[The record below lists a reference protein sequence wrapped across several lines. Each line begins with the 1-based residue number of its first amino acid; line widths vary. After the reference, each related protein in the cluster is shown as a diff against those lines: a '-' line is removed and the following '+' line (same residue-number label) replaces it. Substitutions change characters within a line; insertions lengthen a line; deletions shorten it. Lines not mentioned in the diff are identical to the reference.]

1 MEMTVIQSA
10 EYRDLPLALLSESI
24 TNPRRVFEDE
34 ALKELAASI
43 RAQGVLSPLLVRPL
57 DERGFEIIAGA
68 RRYRAAQMAQLVTVP
83 VRIVNLNNADTLVA
97 QLIENLMRRDV
108 HPMEEASGFRALLN
122 LEEPKYSIEQISAKT
137 GKSPMYVASRLKLT
151 ELAPAAVEAF
161 YKDEIGVGHALLLA
175 KLQPDQQE
183 KALAACFKE
192 DWSGG
197 SQARRI
203 LLPVRN
209 LQSWIEQN
217 VLLILKDA
225 PFNKRDAELVPD
237 AGSCVECPKRT
248 GHNKLLFAE
257 VSRQDA
263 CSDPRCFSSKVEAHI
278 QKTLVE
284 KPKLVQISTAY
295 GVQRQ
300 DSPVLPRNKY
310 VAIRQEKPANK
321 QESTRPEFKTCKFT
335 TEAIVSEGSEKG
347 EIQKVCA
354 NPACPI
360 HHAKRPDQH
369 RTDDAKWKAEQEKR
383 RREEAIANATGIRIL
398 SAIAA
403 AVPVRLMKRDLLFV
417 AEKLAVMLDQPRLEI
432 AARQS
437 GIKKSK
443 ASESVEKLFLAFLR
457 RADEGTVGKL
467 LVEIAILLAASRR
480 DSAQTLSNAAEV
492 YKVDVEAIRQ
502 KVRQEFTA
510 RQKATQQKGP
520 ATTKPQAKA
529 RKTA

>member
-1 MEMTVIQSA
+1 LRTGGYCLALQAQGIRLAPNQSA
-10 EYRDLPLALLSESI
+10 TKLAVLLDMADPTRSRDLCAGTVDSWVAWTLSRGTVHVSDRSNLAVTGLLDGEAADWDETVLEALRIPHSVLPRPVDSLGVLGDAAALPGAPPIAGLAGDQQASLVGQGCVRPGLAKATFGTGGMLDLCVGPERPEF
-24 TNPRRVFEDE
+24 PRRGPGGTFPIVAWSRGGNLTWGIE
-34 ALKELAASI
+34 AIMMS
-43 RAQGVLSPLLVRPL
+43 
-57 DERGFEIIAGA
+57 
-68 RRYRAAQMAQLVTVP
+68 
-83 VRIVNLNNADTLVA
+83 
-97 QLIENLMRRDV
+97 
-108 HPMEEASGFRALLN
+108 
-122 LEEPKYSIEQISAKT
+122 
-137 GKSPMYVASRLKLT
+137 
-151 ELAPAAVEAF
+151 
-161 YKDEIGVGHALLLA
+161 
-175 KLQPDQQE
+175 
-183 KALAACFKE
+183 
-192 DWSGG
+192 
-197 SQARRI
+197 
-203 LLPVRN
+203 
-209 LQSWIEQN
+209 
-217 VLLILKDA
+217 
-225 PFNKRDAELVPD
+225 